1 MAAQDHYYIGIDVGT
16 GSARACI
23 IDTTGDIK
31 ALASENIKLW
41 QPASYGGTHYEQ
53 STTDIWN
60 AICTCVRS
68 VLSTSSIPPTSI
80 RGIGFDA
87 TCSLAVFTH
96 DTDAPVPVTG
106 PDFTND
112 GNDRNVILWLDHRPL
127 AEAEAINATGHP
139 LLKYVGGKMS
149 VEMEIPKVLWL
160 KNNMPKELWE
170 RCKFYDLADAL
181 THIATGE
188 ETRSFC
194 SAVCKQGFVPVGV
207 DGSVKGWQADFLE
220 NIGLGDLVENDFR
233 KMGGVNGVSGNF
245 LSAGELVGGLCE
257 KAAKELGLPAG
268 IAIGSGVID
277 AYAGWIGTVG
287 AKVKLSRDHLDESAA
302 PNDVSQAFTRLASV
316 AGTSTCHLAMSREP
330 VFVPGVWG
338 PYRDV
343 LIPDFWMA
351 EGGQSATGELI
362 KHMLETHAAYDETV
376 KEAEA
381 AGKNIY
387 DYLND
392 HLRHLKE
399 ETKAPSISYL
409 GRHFFFYG
417 DLWGNRS
424 PIADPNM
431 RGAIIGM
438 SSDKSKDGMVLLYY
452 STMEFI
458 ALQTRQII
466 ETMNKAGHSI
476 LSIFMS
482 GSQCQNEILMDL
494 IATACDMPVL
504 IPRYVNAAVVHGAAM
519 LGAKAASA
527 DKDGKTE
534 PLWDI
539 MDRMSKPGKVV
550 WSSGDPAEKKLL
562 DAKYEVF
569 LDQCRTQQEYRK
581 KIDEA
586 LKGGKLAAGGSQP
599 CFVQQPPKLQK
610 KQQSDCRCL
619 AFNQHQHSAI
629 AQSGTRLTSPRHTGC
644 NRNKVSHQKT
654 SSSMF
659 GNLGKGTPAVPLSTG
674 SLAAPPATTNPPAT
688 GGGLGSLFTSKPA
701 TPTTTTSGLFG
712 TPTLTAGGATSTT
725 PKPSLFGTTTTT
737 TAAAPTTTTTTAG
750 TSLFGSTLGGTTT
763 PQTSVFGGGLGG
775 GLGGGG
781 QPSNLGGS
789 LASILGPN
797 TTQPAGGMTTGFG
810 NTLGGASVYQN
821 AATNPPSLTGSFFD
835 TLLSKNK
842 KQASGETP
850 QGDLPSLQLSL
861 SSLRQTVRKLAPKDG
876 EGGRNLEHGKAH
888 YFLAASGVDPGAA
901 VRDLSSL
908 GFAAAATTT
917 RDRSPYAAGEVDV
930 ETYLDNLQTKTTLS
944 MIADGLDRSVR
955 DFDLFLEDNVTMEWE
970 AQRKRIYQH
979 FGIKPREEQEGG
991 LGDSSRTVRGGTPAK
1006 ETGAGG
1012 FGRSRRKGS
1021 MAPGTPGGGEKS
1033 MRQSMFGRSAMNKSV
1048 IGTPSRIGAH
1058 APEFSDVEAK
1068 KETSGVDGLTTVD
1081 DRFLREKQGKFATKI
1096 KEFNDFRQRGL
1107 PVEIC
1112 KELGD
1117 LENTAGDRHG
1127 PHLVEAYDALREI
1140 VGENDP
1146 DNLPRERQF
1155 ARYYLDPNPSSA
1167 NSIEMRKRILKGANN
1182 FLEKQFWA
1190 GVNSFITKYPHEANL
1205 GGRPDVVSKVKA
1217 YIRLR
1222 LIRKSLVPD
1231 NVDLQQANGEYVWA
1245 IVFYLLRA
1253 GFVSEAAKYVN
1264 DHESLFRSIDRTF
1277 MGYINSYASSEDRR
1291 LKRSVQDRCTNE
1303 YNQRIRNAPE
1313 GSIDPFRMA
1322 CYKIIGRCDVNNRS
1336 LDGLSGDVNDWVW
1349 LQFNLAR
1356 ETDRSQELAGE
1367 SYGLAE
1373 LQSSI
1378 REIGLK
1384 HFPKT
1389 PAEDTT
1395 GSFAMFFYLQIL
1407 SGMFEHAIAYLY
1419 PFSYVD
1425 AVHFAIALSYYGLL
1439 RAADAQ
1445 SSGNELLSHNTR
1457 TQPQI
1462 NFGRMLGYY
1471 TRDFRAANAAAAV
1484 DYLVLICLNA
1494 DDTAGGQ
1501 QQAAL
1506 CHEALRELVLE
1517 SREFSRLIGDI
1528 KPDGSRIKGLIEERG
1543 KLIALGRQDDFI
1555 RNITQEAAVFA
1566 NDNGRTTDAVLLYH
1580 LAGEYNQVVEIVSR
1594 ALSEAISLE
1603 IGEEPMRLV
1612 PVKARSDGEAEAPGS
1627 LAAIDDPVELAK
1639 KMMKMYEEEYMYW
1652 QKISEQNQVAC
1663 NVLLQ
1668 ISDIKKLVEEHKW
1681 AHCLDKIK
1689 ALELL
1694 PLSANGDQAVI
1705 RQFSALFAQL
1715 PQTVAQNVP
1724 NLLMWTVVCCTKQ
1737 REKMMSGQF
1746 TGNET
1751 VARQLYDELKQMSV
1765 DLTAYT
1771 SQLRYR
1777 LPSSLHE
1784 MLARASAD

>member
-1 MAAQDHYYIGIDVGT
+1 
-16 GSARACI
+16 
-23 IDTTGDIK
+23 
-31 ALASENIKLW
+31 
-41 QPASYGGTHYEQ
+41 
-53 STTDIWN
+53 
-60 AICTCVRS
+60 
-68 VLSTSSIPPTSI
+68 
-80 RGIGFDA
+80 
-87 TCSLAVFTH
+87 
-96 DTDAPVPVTG
+96 
-106 PDFTND
+106 
-112 GNDRNVILWLDHRPL
+112 
-127 AEAEAINATGHP
+127 
-139 LLKYVGGKMS
+139 
-149 VEMEIPKVLWL
+149 
-160 KNNMPKELWE
+160 
-170 RCKFYDLADAL
+170 
-181 THIATGE
+181 
-188 ETRSFC
+188 
-194 SAVCKQGFVPVGV
+194 
-207 DGSVKGWQADFLE
+207 
-220 NIGLGDLVENDFR
+220 
-233 KMGGVNGVSGNF
+233 
-245 LSAGELVGGLCE
+245 
-257 KAAKELGLPAG
+257 
-268 IAIGSGVID
+268 
-277 AYAGWIGTVG
+277 
-287 AKVKLSRDHLDESAA
+287 
-302 PNDVSQAFTRLASV
+302 
-316 AGTSTCHLAMSREP
+316 
-330 VFVPGVWG
+330 
-338 PYRDV
+338 
-343 LIPDFWMA
+343 
-351 EGGQSATGELI
+351 
-362 KHMLETHAAYDETV
+362 
-376 KEAEA
+376 
-381 AGKNIY
+381 
-387 DYLND
+387 
-392 HLRHLKE
+392 
-399 ETKAPSISYL
+399 
-409 GRHFFFYG
+409 
-417 DLWGNRS
+417 
-424 PIADPNM
+424 
-431 RGAIIGM
+431 
-438 SSDKSKDGMVLLYY
+438 
-452 STMEFI
+452 
-458 ALQTRQII
+458 
-466 ETMNKAGHSI
+466 
-476 LSIFMS
+476 
-482 GSQCQNEILMDL
+482 
-494 IATACDMPVL
+494 
-504 IPRYVNAAVVHGAAM
+504 
-519 LGAKAASA
+519 
-527 DKDGKTE
+527 
-534 PLWDI
+534 
-539 MDRMSKPGKVV
+539 
-550 WSSGDPAEKKLL
+550 
-562 DAKYEVF
+562 
-569 LDQCRTQQEYRK
+569 
-581 KIDEA
+581 
-586 LKGGKLAAGGSQP
+586 
-599 CFVQQPPKLQK
+599 
-610 KQQSDCRCL
+610 
-619 AFNQHQHSAI
+619 
-629 AQSGTRLTSPRHTGC
+629 
-644 NRNKVSHQKT
+644 
-654 SSSMF
+654 MF
-659 GNLGKGTPAVPLSTG
+659 SNLGKGTPPVPLSTG
-674 SLAAPPATTNPPAT
+674 SLAAGTTNPPAT
-688 GGGLGSLFTSKPA
+688 TAGGLGSLFSKPA
-701 TPTTTTSGLFG
+701 TPTTTTTGLFSNPN
-712 TPTLTAGGATSTT
+712 PTAGATSTT
-725 PKPSLFGTTTTT
+725 PQKSLFGGTTTTT
-737 TAAAPTTTTTTAG
+737 TSTP
-750 TSLFGSTLGGTTT
+750 LFGSTTTAAAPAATTATTGGGIFGNTLGGSTT
-763 PQTSVFGGGLGG
+763 PQTSVLGGGFGGGLGTT
-775 GLGGGG
+775 
-781 QPSNLGGS
+781 QQQQSNLGGS
-789 LASILGPN
+789 LASILGP
-797 TTQPAGGMTTGFG
+797 TTQQPAGGMNTGFG
-810 NTLGGASVYQN
+810 NTLGGASVFQN
-821 AATNPPSLTGSFFD
+821 AAMNPPSLTGSFFD
-835 TLLSKNK
+835 SLLSKNK

-908 GFAAAATTT
+908 GFAAAATATT
-917 RDRSPYAAGEVDV
+917 RDRSPYSAGEADV

-944 MIADGLDRSVR
+944 MIADGLERSVR

-991 LGDSSRTVRGGTPAK
+991 MGDSQRTVRGGTPAK
-1006 ETGAGG
+1006 EQGAGG

-1058 APEFSDVEAK
+1058 APEFSDVEAR
-1068 KETSGVDGLTTVD
+1068 KEKSDLEGFTSVD
-1081 DRFLREKQGKFATKI
+1081 DRFLREKQGKLATKI
-1096 KEFNDFRQRGL
+1096 KEFNDLRQRGL

-1167 NSIEMRKRILKGANN
+1167 NSIEMRKRILKGANT

-1190 GVNSFITKYPHEANL
+1190 GVNSFITKHPHEANL
-1205 GGRPDVVSKVKA
+1205 GGQPDVVSKVKA

-1253 GFVSEAAKYVN
+1253 GFVNDAAKYVN

-1407 SGMFEHAIAYLY
+1407 SGMFENAIAYLY
-1419 PFSYVD
+1419 SFSYVD

-1445 SSGNELLSHNTR
+1445 SSGNDLLSHNTR
-1457 TQPQI
+1457 NQPQI

-1494 DDTAGGQ
+1494 DETAAGQ

-1543 KLIALGRQDDFI
+1543 KLIALGRHDDFI
-1555 RNITQEAAVFA
+1555 RNITQEAAAFA

-1580 LAGEYNQVVEIVSR
+1580 LAQEYNQVVEIVSR

-1612 PVKARSDGEAEAPGS
+1612 PVMAREDGQEEAAGS

-1639 KMMKMYEEEYMYW
+1639 KMMKMYEQEYMYW
-1652 QKISEQNQVAC
+1652 NKIGHQNQYAC
-1663 NVLLQ
+1663 NLLLQ
-1668 ISDIKKLVEEHKW
+1668 ISDIKKLVEDQEW
-1681 AHCLDKIK
+1681 AKCLDKIE
-1689 ALELL
+1689 ALNIL
-1694 PLSANGDQAVI
+1694 PLDAKGDQSLI
-1705 RQFSALFAQL
+1705 RQYSALFAQL

-1724 NLLMWTVVCCTKQ
+1724 NLLMWAVVCCTKQ
-1737 REKMMSGQF
+1737 RERLMYGQF

-1751 VARQLYDELKQMSV
+1751 TARELIDNMKQTSV